1 MLHDLQ
7 FLMHA
12 IRAFSQERNFGRK
25 CCVDAHQGLYEHNV
39 AAKTFAC
46 FTHYLIFDVSKRLEA
61 LRVDSR
67 DRIWLRDV
75 GHVDASSLSFVSFA
89 CIWVR
94 YVLTIC
100 SKSLARLSI

>member
-1 MLHDLQ
+1 
-7 FLMHA
+7 
-12 IRAFSQERNFGRK
+12 
-25 CCVDAHQGLYEHNV
+25 
-39 AAKTFAC
+39 
-46 FTHYLIFDVSKRLEA
+46 VSKRLEA